1 MSVGEHNGHVGAE
14 YEGEH
19 EHEHEAPETLT
30 CCIEQFA
37 TPFQMAKFIFYFISV
52 SLLSSYIRSTPPF
65 VLNCA
70 AMAQK
75 RPICHS
81 CKRVSNT
88 IAVP

>member
-1 MSVGEHNGHVGAE
+1 MSVGEHNGHVGEE

-30 CCIEQFA
+30 YCIEQFA

-52 SLLSSYIRSTPPF
+52 SLLSSHIRSTPF
-65 VLNCA
+65 VRNCA

-75 RPICHS
+75 KDQSVTLAREYLIQ
-81 CKRVSNT
+81 
-88 IAVP
+88 